1 MTTRRFLAIFFR
13 MQKNSIVSLG
23 KVVGSGLAYVSH
35 GIDRLT
41 EWGFHKMKQAGETN
55 QTKKIEPKN
64 KYARGAMK
72 AGQTILGAVGTAGD
86 AYYRTYE
93 SLKNKGKD

>member
-1 MTTRRFLAIFFR
+1 MHKNHLAGIGR
-13 MQKNSIVSLG
+13 L
-23 KVVGSGLAYVSH
+23 VGGSLAYVSH

-41 EWGFHKMKQAGETN
+41 EWGFRKMKEAGDAKT
-55 QTKKIEPKN
+55 TKKIAPKN

-72 AGQTILGAVGTAGD
+72 TGQMILGALGSAGD

-93 SLKNKGKD
+93 GLKKSRDGKQK